1 VTTYIVFTREKT
13 TNAAELE
20 TYGKMAGAASA
31 GHNLTPLVIYGKQ
44 EVLEGPEIEG
54 VVVLAFAN
62 AAEAKAWYT
71 SPSYTAAREHR
82 FKGAEYRAVMVDG
95 FSP

>member
-1 VTTYIVFTREKT
+1 MTTYIVFTREKT
-13 TNAAELE
+13 IDPAELK
-20 TYGKMAGAASA
+20 TYGEMAGAASA

-62 AAEAKAWYT
+62 AQEAKAWYN
-71 SPSYTAAREHR
+71 SDAYKAAREHR
-82 FKGAEYRAVMVDG
+82 FKGAQYRAVMVEG
-95 FSP
+95 I